1 MIQIKVLFFTRATM
15 TEISKK
21 SELTK
26 PSAKQSLTHSIY
38 VVELDKAVWS
48 KSKKF
53 RDANPQYRG
62 AMQCFYVGMTSHS
75 PKERFEKHKTG
86 YRSNRGHKISSSI
99 VEKYGL
105 YLRPSIY
112 QHLNPMTQADAIRL
126 EGKMADRLKRQGHAV
141 WWN

>member
-1 MIQIKVLFFTRATM
+1 M
-15 TEISKK
+15 TEISNKSIEKK
-21 SELTK
+21 SSDQK
-26 PSAKQSLTHSIY
+26 KLTHSIY
-38 VVELDKAVWS
+38 VVELDRAVWS
-48 KSKKF
+48 TSKKL

-75 PKERFEKHKTG
+75 PKERFEKHKSG
-86 YRSNRGHKISSSI
+86 YCTKKGHKISSSF

-112 QHLNPMTQADAIRL
+112 QHLNPMTKADAVRL
-126 EGKMADRLKRQGHAV
+126 ERLMADRLKRQGHAV